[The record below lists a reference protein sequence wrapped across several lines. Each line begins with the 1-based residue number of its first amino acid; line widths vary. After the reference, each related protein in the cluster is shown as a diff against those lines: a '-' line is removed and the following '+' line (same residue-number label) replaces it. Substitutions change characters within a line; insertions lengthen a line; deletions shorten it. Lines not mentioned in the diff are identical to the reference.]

1 MSAFLL
7 LITAADEPSKVPF
20 YIIGGA
26 LALYAVIL
34 STIGIQRPDF
44 PSNARGQRGIIT
56 LTSVIV
62 VVAIATAILT
72 S

>member
-1 MSAFLL
+1 MSALL

-20 YIIGGA
+20 FIIGGA
-26 LALYAVIL
+26 LAVYAVIL

-44 PSNARGQRGIIT
+44 PSNLGGQRGVIA
-56 LTSVIV
+56 LTAVIAV
-62 VVAIATAILT
+62 LAVGAAILT